1 MVRETAQGLEIRDR
15 RGMEDNRMDLS
26 KPRGGERRNFIERAI
41 EEDLASADG
50 SMEIT
55 TRFPPE
61 PNGFLHL
68 GHAKAICIN
77 FGIAATYGGVCNLRF
92 DDTNPSREE
101 TRYVEAIKEDIR
113 WLGFDWH
120 ERLFFASGYFQQLY
134 DWAEFLINKGKAY
147 VCDLDPDEIRK
158 FRGTFTES
166 GKDSPN
172 RDRGVE
178 ENLDL
183 FRRMRAGE
191 FADGTRTLRAK
202 IDMASPH
209 LVLRDPVM
217 YRIMKADHHRT
228 RDEWP
233 IYPMYDW
240 AHGQSDAIEGI
251 SHSLCSLEF
260 ENHRPLYDW
269 YTENLELESPPR
281 QIEFARLEVT
291 YTLTSKRK
299 LRHLVEEGHVS
310 GWDDP
315 RMPTLKGMRR
325 RGVPPEAICNFCE
338 EVGVAKFRST
348 IDMVR
353 LENAIRDHLNPR
365 ALRRFGVLD
374 PIKVVITNYPEG
386 QQETIEAIN
395 NPEDS
400 AAGTRQ
406 VTFSR
411 ELWIERA
418 DFREEAPRKFFRL
431 VPGREVRL
439 RYAYCITCDEVV
451 KDPDSGEVVE
461 LRCSYDPQ
469 SSGGR
474 TSDGRKVKGI
484 IHWVSAIDSF
494 EAEVRIYDHLFA
506 SPRPEEVT
514 EGQDFTTNLNPDSL
528 IVKRARLEA
537 ALESASPGERFQ
549 FERVGYFTLDE
560 VDSGAAGAVFNRIVA
575 LRDSWAKIEKRKK

>member
-1 MVRETAQGLEIRDR
+1 
-15 RGMEDNRMDLS
+15 MEGNTPNSPDSEAEGR
-26 KPRGGERRNFIERAI
+26 KNFIERAI
-41 EEDLASADG
+41 EEDIAAKG
-50 SMEIT
+50 SSLEIV

-61 PNGFLHL
+61 PNGFLHI

-77 FGIAATYGGVCNLRF
+77 FAIADSFGGACNLRF

-101 TRYVEAIKEDIR
+101 TRYVEAIQEDIR
-113 WLGFDWH
+113 WLGFDWQ
-120 ERLFFASGYFQQLY
+120 ERLFFASDYFQQLY
-134 DWAEFLINKGKAY
+134 LWAESLIEKGKAY
-147 VCDLDPDEIRK
+147 VCDLNPDEMRE
-158 FRGTFTES
+158 FRGTLTEG

-172 RDRGVE
+172 RDRSVE

-191 FADGTRTLRAK
+191 FSDGSRTLRAK

-217 YRIMKADHHRT
+217 YRIMKAEHHRT
-228 RDEWP
+228 ADEWP

-269 YTENLELESPPR
+269 YTANLELEKPPR
-281 QIEFARLEVT
+281 QIEFARLDLT

-299 LRHLVEEGHVS
+299 LRQLVEDGHVS

-325 RGVPPEAICNFCE
+325 RGVPPEAIRNFCQ

-353 LENAIRDHLNPR
+353 FENSIRNLLNSQ
-365 ALRRFGVLD
+365 ALRRMAVLD

-386 QQETIEAIN
+386 ETETIEAIN

-400 AAGTRQ
+400 SAGSRA

-411 ELWIERA
+411 ELWIDRA

-431 VPGREVRL
+431 APGREVRL
-439 RYAYCITCDEVV
+439 RYAYAITLDEMI
-451 KDPDSGEVVE
+451 KDPESGEVVE
-461 LRCSYDPQ
+461 LRCSYDPLTA
-469 SSGGR
+469 GGQ
-474 TSDGRKVKGI
+474 TSDGRKIKGI
-484 IHWVSAIDSF
+484 IHWVSAIDSID
-494 EAEVRIYDHLFA
+494 AQVRVYDHLFA
-506 SPRPEEVT
+506 SPMPEDVP
-514 EGQDFTTNLNPDSL
+514 EGRDFTDNLNPDSL
-528 IVKRARLEA
+528 TTHQARLEA
-537 ALESASPGERFQ
+537 SLADASIGERFQ
-549 FERVGYFTLDE
+549 FERLGYFTLDE
-560 VDSGAAGAVFNRIVA
+560 VDSSEDQAVFNRIVA
-575 LRDSWAKIEKRKK
+575 LRDSWAKLEKK